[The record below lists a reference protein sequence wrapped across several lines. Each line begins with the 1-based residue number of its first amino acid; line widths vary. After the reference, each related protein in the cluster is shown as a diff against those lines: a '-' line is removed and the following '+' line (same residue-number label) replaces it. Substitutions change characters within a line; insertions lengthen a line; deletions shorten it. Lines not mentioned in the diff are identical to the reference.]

1 MKIQIEGREAT
12 SSISTSGV
20 NPQVFSLEEMKKAAE
35 EVLGKKG
42 NNTDWILVSPDGKM
56 YRGSIETITS
66 VIAVHNP
73 MFKFKE
79 PKL

>member
-1 MKIQIEGREAT
+1 MKYQIEGRGAT
-12 SSISTSGV
+12 SSIATSGV
-20 NPQVFSLEEMKKAAE
+20 NPQIFSLEEMKKAAE

-56 YRGSIETITS
+56 YRGSIATMTS
-66 VIAVHNP
+66 VLAVHHP
-73 MFKFKE
+73 LFKFKE

>member
-1 MKIQIEGREAT
+1 MKYQIEGRGST
-12 SSISTSGV
+12 SSISTAAI

-56 YRGSIETITS
+56 YRGSLETITS
-66 VIAVHNP
+66 VVAVHHP

>member
-1 MKIQIEGREAT
+1 MKFQIEGRGAT
-12 SSISTSGV
+12 SSISTATI
-20 NPQVFSLEEMKKAAE
+20 NPMITSLEEMKRIAD
-35 EVLGKKG
+35 EVLFKTG

-56 YRGSIETITS
+56 YKGSLETITS
-66 VIAVHNP
+66 VVAVHHP